1 MPMASDVSPAPLIET
16 SLAIGNADV
25 LSGADLNFESTSE
38 VTLANIEAKMQ

>member
-1 MPMASDVSPAPLIET
+1 T

>member
-1 MPMASDVSPAPLIET
+1 
-16 SLAIGNADV
+16 DV